1 MLIFYHCFFIYWLR
15 CFSKE
20 KLPRTIF
27 SYPAVSFMWERQN
40 TLFFISFQHNELI
53 LYHIPWVIT
62 ELFKM
67 FLFLY
72 VSIHCS
78 HYLYSKLCHFLT
90 SRNFINLAPESFWQ
104 TSAVFGSLIVFLYKI
119 FQDHLRHLLLQ
130 NSNYPFLQGAQY
142 WEIILRDHSL
152 ILGMFTD
159 AALVIVQCTELG
171 NT

>member
-67 FLFLY
+67 FQSIAVIIFTQNYATFWLVGTSSIWLLNPFDKLQQSLVVSLFSCIRY
-72 VSIHCS
+72 F
-78 HYLYSKLCHFLT
+78 K
-90 SRNFINLAPESFWQ
+90 
-104 TSAVFGSLIVFLYKI
+104 
-119 FQDHLRHLLLQ
+119 
-130 NSNYPFLQGAQY
+130 
-142 WEIILRDHSL
+142 IILDIFCSRTQIIHFSKEPS
-152 ILGMFTD
+152 IGK
-159 AALVIVQCTELG
+159 
-171 NT
+171 